1 MQRSGLWLAGAVVYA
16 AFFWWYTNTGGALSP
31 AEIDRFTETM
41 RQNGSAPEQIAN
53 LRRFMAEDEGDQFLM
68 VNVIDL
74 ADTPAALPDVPADA
88 TSADLLGRYM
98 AHMYPELFKRACH
111 PAFAGRAVFQAMDLA
126 GIDAAEHWTDA
137 ALVRYRSRRD
147 LLEIGLNPIFAQKHD
162 FKLAALEKTIAYPVE
177 ASLYLSDARLLLA
190 LVLLVVVSFL
200 DMALWRRRAAN

>member
-53 LRRFMAEDEGDQFLM
+53 LRRFMAEDEGNQFLM

-111 PAFAGRAVFQAMDLA
+111 PAFAGRPCFRLWISPASTRPSTGPTPPWCATAV
-126 GIDAAEHWTDA
+126 AAICWKSA
-137 ALVRYRSRRD
+137 
-147 LLEIGLNPIFAQKHD
+147 
-162 FKLAALEKTIAYPVE
+162 
-177 ASLYLSDARLLLA
+177 
-190 LVLLVVVSFL
+190 
-200 DMALWRRRAAN
+200 